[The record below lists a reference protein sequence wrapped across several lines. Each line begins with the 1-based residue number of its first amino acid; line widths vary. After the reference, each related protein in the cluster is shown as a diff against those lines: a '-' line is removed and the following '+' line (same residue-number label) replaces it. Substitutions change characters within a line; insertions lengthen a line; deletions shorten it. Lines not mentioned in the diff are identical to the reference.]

1 MKTIKQLLKTIIF
14 FNREELAKC
23 LLIEDEILLQYSSEK
38 SVLTT
43 KLEESQAKLEN
54 ALDQITE
61 LNAKLQLYEASFVD
75 ITKKN
80 PDSMESR
87 LANQTK
93 RLALLD
99 VNLIRLARKYDCL
112 REEEKNLRESY
123 FKLSKDAAEKEE

>member
-1 MKTIKQLLKTIIF
+1 
-14 FNREELAKC
+14 
-23 LLIEDEILLQYSSEK
+23 
-38 SVLTT
+38 
-43 KLEESQAKLEN
+43 
-54 ALDQITE
+54 
-61 LNAKLQLYEASFVD
+61 LQLYEASFVD